1 MKPRPWYRLWP
12 EAAALVF
19 GIGWISLLPRRAVL
33 GLSRV
38 CGTLAHRFSK
48 RLRDTGREN
57 LDLVFGGEMTPGE
70 KDALLRRCFQ
80 HFALLVLDIIWFSF
94 RSRPRMAKWITWDP
108 ASTAPIFR
116 DEAQILLTAHYGNWE
131 TVGQAYAARGQPVQS
146 VATPLKNPVVDRMFV
161 RIREKTGQKIIPRQG
176 AARKLLLGLRNRA
189 KIAVLL
195 DQNTRPRD
203 GGIFVSF
210 FGRQVPVSSAP
221 AALAIKTGVPVY
233 PVVCVPDENGVYTV
247 TVHGELR
254 GDPKADNPVAELTG
268 RMTRCMESII
278 REQPAFWCW
287 MYQRWRIVP
296 ESENLAEYPAYARHV
311 LPHDLS
317 RNKPQTS

>member
-19 GIGWISLLPRRAVL
+19 GIGWIPFLPRPAVL
-33 GLSRV
+33 
-38 CGTLAHRFSK
+38 CLARGIGSLGHRFSK
-48 RLRDTGREN
+48 RLRETAREN
-57 LDLVFGGEMTPGE
+57 LDLVFGDEMTPSE

-94 RSRPRMAKWITWDP
+94 RPRARMAKWITWDP
-108 ASTAPIFR
+108 ASTAPLFR
-116 DEAQILLTAHYGNWE
+116 DEAQLLLTAHYGNWE
-131 TVGQAYAARGQPVQS
+131 TVGQAYAALGQPIQS

-195 DQNTRPRD
+195 DQNTLPRD
-203 GGIFVSF
+203 GGIFVEF
-210 FGRQVPVSSAP
+210 FGKQVPVSSAP
-221 AALAIKTGVPVY
+221 AALAIKANVPVH
-233 PVVCVPDENGVYTV
+233 PVVCVPDEKGVYTV

-254 GDPKADNPVAELTG
+254 GDPGADNPVSELTG
-268 RMTRCMESII
+268 RMTRSMESII
-278 REQPAFWCW
+278 RERPDYWCW

-296 ESENLAEYPAYARHV
+296 ETEALSEYPAYARHV

-317 RNKPQTS
+317 RNKAESN